1 MSQYEQMMQDL
12 KEGLQSSFTI
22 SKEEFL
28 TFREVLIAREDFK
41 HFKGVAKQGGSVVYT
56 YEIVSRS

>member
-1 MSQYEQMMQDL
+1 MAHYEKMLQEL
-12 KEGLQSSFTI
+12 KDGSLPFITI

-28 TFREVLIAREDFK
+28 MFREILIVRDDFK

-56 YEIVSRS
+56 YE